1 MKFVYGV
8 LIVISSMFFVKRT
21 MTVDNGKRNHPWIK
35 TIVFCFFV
43 NPFIKSPSVPQI
55 ASFGRKVSGKPLRDF
70 RRAVKALTGSNVKG
84 KHK

>member
-21 MTVDNGKRNHPWIK
+21 MAVDNGKRNHPWIK
-35 TIVFCFFV
+35 TIVFWGFFV

-55 ASFGRKVSGKPLRDF
+55 ASFGRQVSGKPLR
-70 RRAVKALTGSNVKG
+70 RAVKAWRDQNVKG